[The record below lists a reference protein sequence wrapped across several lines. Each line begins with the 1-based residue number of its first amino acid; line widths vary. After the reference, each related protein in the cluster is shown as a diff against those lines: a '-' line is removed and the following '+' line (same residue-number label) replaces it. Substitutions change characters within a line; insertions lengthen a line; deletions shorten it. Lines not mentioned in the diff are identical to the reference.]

1 MSQIKKIAIAL
12 IIAISSISA
21 NAGCLWPLGDALSYG
36 WSIDNA
42 TAILSTKSNADIY
55 VGTVYLKANQDFK
68 FLTTTDFGNEEIGA
82 VPGAVLTDGIIKL
95 AKGTNDTGY
104 DKIKVAES
112 ANYLIVIN
120 TAEMTATIE
129 KSVYQDS
136 EINLSSLFMVGS
148 ATPEGWDV
156 MLGTPLYQDN
166 EAPYKFVA
174 TDQPMKT
181 GTFKI
186 ATTLKGACSW
196 DAKYWYF
203 RNESNP
209 DKIALNQPGDLQWEI
224 TEEQNY
230 NIRVNLKD
238 ESISIVSSAT
248 DGAEVIVEDETD
260 AAPEYYTITGIK
272 VENPVS
278 GLYICKRGNKATK
291 VFIR

>member
-1 MSQIKKIAIAL
+1 MSTIKKIAIAL

-21 NAGCLWPLGDALSYG
+21 NAGCLWPLGDALSCG

-82 VPGAVLTDGIIKL
+82 APGAELIDGTIKL
-95 AKGTNDTGY
+95 AKGTNDEGY
-104 DKIKVAES
+104 GKIKVAES

-148 ATPEGWDV
+148 AAPEGWDV
-156 MLGTPLYQDN
+156 MLGAPLYQDS
-166 EAPYKFVA
+166 EAPYKFAA
-174 TDQPMKT
+174 TDQPMKA

-186 ATTLKGACSW
+186 ATTLKGACTW

-260 AAPEYYTITGIK
+260 AAPEYYTVTGVK